1 MSVEKSN
8 LFLTL
13 LKLKSYLASMIDERS
28 DNYNNF
34 NFTEEYLDRKLPD
47 KKDEIISLLED
58 NGIYSDIE
66 IAFDEKILFKF
77 RAIAEK
83 TKANISLLNLLNKLE
98 IEAKDSVVKEEARTN
113 FITDREKKLG
123 EILDLLFQLAT
134 NWAMLKELED
144 KVDDYSILDE
154 EEVIRPEEE
163 RNLST
168 LDGNTSRAF
177 DIISELTKKYIQML
191 TDYYFTFGGDIAL
204 KKFVNE
210 LGNTRN
216 LVAKKYFELFKKY
229 GLDEDGLKNLS

>member
-1 MSVEKSN
+1 MSTEKSN

-28 DNYNNF
+28 DSYNNF
-34 NFTEEYLDRKLPD
+34 NFTEEYLNRKLPG

-58 NGIYSDIE
+58 NGIYSDVE

-98 IEAKDSVVKEEARTN
+98 IEAKDSVVKEEARSN
-113 FITDREKKLG
+113 FITGREKKLG

-154 EEVIRPEEE
+154 EEVIRPDEE
-163 RNLST
+163 RSLSA

-177 DIISELTKKYIQML
+177 DIISEFTKKYIQML

-204 KKFVNE
+204 KKFVDE
-210 LGNTRN
+210 LEDTRN
-216 LVAKKYFELFKKY
+216 LVSKKYYDLFKKY
-229 GLDEDGLKNLS
+229 GLDEDGLKNIS